1 MYFEAMEIKNSLQI
15 FMSSLK
21 LQANRKW
28 TAFDI
33 RTFPI
38 YMLAT
43 ALYVIHN
50 GKYVWYNTN

>member
-1 MYFEAMEIKNSLQI
+1 MYFEALEIKNSPQI

-21 LQANRKW
+21 LRANRKR

-38 YMLAT
+38 YMLAP
-43 ALYVIHN
+43 LY
-50 GKYVWYNTN
+50 YM